1 MYRPQKMAAQTLGVL
16 SMPETCSSASWPS
29 PCGPG
34 VSHPFPSSAS
44 SWHGD
49 AGHPS
54 HPSSSPALP
63 LGFVFLRGRRGRTQ
77 ARGGPSAISCA
88 WSQGLL
94 RQLAV
99 GIKGINP
106 GPPVFQP
113 PKALPDFF
121 ERQSWLLWQDPAPSQ
136 KGGAALHRWEV
147 QHGTMLSLGMGRSGP
162 TLILRLAPIPQLRDV
177 LGSRF
182 GVLRIVANPRLVLL

>member
-1 MYRPQKMAAQTLGVL
+1 MCRPQKMAAQTLGVL

-29 PCGPG
+29 PCRPG
-34 VSHPFPSSAS
+34 VSRPFPSSAS

-54 HPSSSPALP
+54 HPTSSPALP
-63 LGFVFLRGRRGRTQ
+63 LGFVFLQGRRGRAQ

-94 RQLAV
+94 RQLAA

-113 PKALPDFF
+113 PKALPDFLSVRAGCSGGLLPQARKGEQPRVAGKCNT
-121 ERQSWLLWQDPAPSQ
+121 ERRYPWGWADRDPHSSCVSPPS
-136 KGGAALHRWEV
+136 
-147 QHGTMLSLGMGRSGP
+147 
-162 TLILRLAPIPQLRDV
+162 PIPRLRDV
-177 LGSRF
+177 LGSSF
-182 GVLRIVANPRLVLL
+182 GVLRIVANPVLL